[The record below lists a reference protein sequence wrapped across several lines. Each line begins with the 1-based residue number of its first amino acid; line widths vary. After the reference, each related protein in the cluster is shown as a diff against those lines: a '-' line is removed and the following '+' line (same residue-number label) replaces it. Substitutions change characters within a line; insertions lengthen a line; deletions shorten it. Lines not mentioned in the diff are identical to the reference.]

1 MLLVFLPKPGEC
13 RMPALPCAWS
23 GAARL
28 HIAAGRK
35 ELGLDFIAAQTQAL
49 LSGGL

>member
-1 MLLVFLPKPGEC
+1 MLLVSCQSLG
-13 RMPALPCAWS
+13 MQDASTALRLVW
-23 GAARL
+23 AARL
-28 HIAAGRK
+28 HIAAGRQ